1 MIKPDGRQSNLKK
14 LNIYLEASMSTIHH
28 FCGSESSWDWEDV
41 LEFPFK
47 PGTTSSKGASGKI
60 MISPQDGAANFVFR
74 YFRIEPGGHS
84 TLNDLHPH
92 DHGVLILHGR
102 AIVHLGKEQYE
113 VGTHDIVYI
122 SPMEEHTLEAAGDE
136 PLGFLCVIPNK
147 ELLKK
152 LES

>member
-1 MIKPDGRQSNLKK
+1 MSWNFL
-14 LNIYLEASMSTIHH
+14 LNPEL
-28 FCGSESSWDWEDV
+28 
-41 LEFPFK
+41 P
-47 PGTTSSKGASGKI
+47 SSKGASGKI

-84 TLNDLHPH
+84 NAQHLHPM
-92 DHGVLILHGR
+92 DHGVSDTYGR

-122 SPMEEHTLEAAGDE
+122 SPMEEHTLEAAGEE

-152 LES
+152 LEKLGLTRIRVEGLFLLPLIHRVHLAGQVALPGGFFS